1 VSELVAGILNGD
13 KRSIS
18 RAITVVD
25 NNEPDSIKIIH
36 EIFRKTKNA
45 KTIGFT
51 GSAGSG
57 KSTLIGRLATEF
69 HSLGYKVAVLAVD
82 PSSPITGGALLG
94 DRVRMMTISDEIYV
108 RSMASRGAEG
118 GISRSLRNVVR
129 ILDAAGYNLILVE
142 SVGAGQ
148 LEIEISKAVNITVV
162 IFNPQT
168 GDSVQAIK
176 AGLTEIGDIYVVN
189 KSDLDGATILY
200 NIIYDLVANN
210 KKLVFKCSAKMKK
223 GIKELTKALVK
234 LLNDEKYQARDKLIL
249 ENELKDMI
257 LNVIREKS
265 IEKIMNSQDYK
276 KLVLKILKKEV
287 EPYNAALNFANKIV
301 LLE

>member
-57 KSTLIGRLATEF
+57 KSTLIGRLAAEF

>member
-1 VSELVAGILNGD
+1 VAGILKGD

-18 RAITVVD
+18 RAISIVD
-25 NNEPDSIKIIH
+25 NNDPESVKIIQG
-36 EIFRKTKNA
+36 IFKKTKNA

-57 KSTLIGRLATEF
+57 KSTLIGRLASEF
-69 HSLGYKVAVLAVD
+69 HSLGYKVAVIAVD

-94 DRVRMMTISDEIYV
+94 DRVRMMSVSDEIYV
-108 RSMASRGAEG
+108 RSLASRGAEG

-168 GDSVQAIK
+168 GDSIQAIK
-176 AGLTEIGDIYVVN
+176 AGLTEIGDIYVIN
-189 KSDLDGATILY
+189 KSDLEGATILY
-200 NIIYDLVANN
+200 NIISDLVGNH
-210 KKLVFKCSAKMKK
+210 KKLVFKCSAKLKK
-223 GIKELTKALVK
+223 GVKELTRALVK
-234 LLNDEKYQARDKLIL
+234 LSDEEKYLSREKSIL

-257 LNVIREKS
+257 LNEVKEKS
-265 IEKIMNSQDYK
+265 IEKIMKSEEYRE
-276 KLVLKILKKEV
+276 LVSKVLKKEV
-287 EPYNAALNFANKIV
+287 EPYNAALNFANKIIV
-301 LLE
+301 

>member
-1 VSELVAGILNGD
+1 MSELVAGILNGD

-25 NNEPDSIKIIH
+25 NNEPDSIKIIRQ
-36 EIFRKTKNA
+36 IFKKTNNA

-176 AGLTEIGDIYVVN
+176 AGLTEIGDVYVVN
-189 KSDLDGATILY
+189 KSELEGATILY

-210 KKLVFKCSAKMKK
+210 KKLVFKCSAKLKK
-223 GIKELTKALVK
+223 GIKELTRALVK

-257 LNVIREKS
+257 LNVIRDKS
-265 IEKIMNSQDYK
+265 IEKIMNSQEYK

-287 EPYNAALNFANKIV
+287 DPYNAALNFANKII
-301 LLE
+301 L

>member
-1 VSELVAGILNGD
+1 MSELVAGILNGD

-25 NNEPDSIKIIH
+25 NNEPDSVKIIH

-57 KSTLIGRLATEF
+57 KSTLIGRLAAEF

-189 KSDLDGATILY
+189 KSDLEGATILY
-200 NIIYDLVANN
+200 NIINDLVANN

-234 LLNDEKYQARDKLIL
+234 LLNDEKYQSRDKLIL

-287 EPYNAALNFANKIV
+287 EPYNAALNFASKIV
-301 LLE
+301 L

>member
-1 VSELVAGILNGD
+1 MSELVAGILNGD

-25 NNEPDSIKIIH
+25 NNEPDSIKIIRQ
-36 EIFRKTKNA
+36 IFKKTNNA

-189 KSDLDGATILY
+189 KSDLEGATILY

-257 LNVIREKS
+257 LNVIRDKS
-265 IEKIMNSQDYK
+265 IEKIMNSQEYK

-287 EPYNAALNFANKIV
+287 DPYNAALNFANKII
-301 LLE
+301 L